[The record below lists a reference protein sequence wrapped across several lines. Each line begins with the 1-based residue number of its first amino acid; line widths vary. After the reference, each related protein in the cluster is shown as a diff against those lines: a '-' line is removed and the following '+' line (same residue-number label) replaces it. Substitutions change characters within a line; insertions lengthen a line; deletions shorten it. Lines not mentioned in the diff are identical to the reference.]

1 MSGPA
6 ILFMDRG
13 RLSSSRQISTHI
25 LDFLH
30 EHRLLASP
38 CYLHETMST
47 DPHPAPGAH
56 GVVYAPMHAPDT
68 DRPPGPTNPRFEYR
82 LLHQGILMK
91 LQLLLLLGSLGLLRP
106 PSLTAQA
113 AQDLPAASSVVAAAP
128 PAGSPPP
135 VQGTTLSLP
144 DAEARALHNQPR
156 LAAEALRAEA
166 MGKRVQQS
174 RSAYFPQLS
183 GNLTAVQANGDTA
196 VAAGAVTTSS
206 TSTRVAGGFTLTQ
219 LVTDFGRTREL
230 VRSSQLTARAAS
242 QHTEDVKQ
250 QTLRDVDEAYFT
262 TQAAESVRGTAAAV
276 LAFRQTS
283 LRQLTALAQS
293 QLRSTLDVQFAQV
306 LVSEAQMAVVQADSN
321 VQEARAQL
329 AAAMGEDTLADY
341 VLIEQP
347 QPPLLEDD
355 VAVYIREALNT
366 RPDLKALQLQAQA
379 AQQFAKAQGKLN
391 YPDVN
396 LLGTA
401 GEVPERD
408 HTLQQNYGA
417 AGINIHVPVFNGGLY
432 SGRAAE
438 ASLRAQAA
446 GRDVSSLSL
455 LITRDVRTNW
465 ARAKDAY
472 LQIQVAHD
480 LVEQTGVALRL
491 AQARYDAGLGSIVEL
506 NQAELS
512 QTSALITAASARF
525 NYLSTRAA
533 LNYTLGILR

>member
-1 MSGPA
+1 
-6 ILFMDRG
+6 
-13 RLSSSRQISTHI
+13 
-25 LDFLH
+25 
-30 EHRLLASP
+30 
-38 CYLHETMST
+38 
-47 DPHPAPGAH
+47 
-56 GVVYAPMHAPDT
+56 
-68 DRPPGPTNPRFEYR
+68 
-82 LLHQGILMK
+82 MK
-91 LQLLLLLGSLGLLRP
+91 LQIILFLGGLGLFCRV
-106 PSLTAQA
+106 PSSTAQA
-113 AQDLPAASSVVAAAP
+113 AQDLPAVPRSVAIAP
-128 PAGSPPP
+128 PSPAGAQPAG
-135 VQGTTLSLP
+135 QGPTLSLG
-144 DAEARALHNQPR
+144 DAEAHALHNQPR
-156 LAAEALRAEA
+156 LAAETLRAQA
-166 MGKRVQQS
+166 MGKRVQQT
-174 RSAYFPQLS
+174 RSAYFPQLT
-183 GNLTAVQANGDTA
+183 GNLTAVKANGDSA

-206 TSTRVAGGFTLTQ
+206 ISTRVAGGFTLTQ
-219 LVTDFGRTREL
+219 LVTDFGRTNEL
-230 VRSSQLTARAAS
+230 VRSSRLTAQASSQRA
-242 QHTEDVKQ
+242 EDVRQ
-250 QTLRDVDEAYFT
+250 QILRDVDQAYFAT
-262 TQAAESVRGTAAAV
+262 EAAESVRGTAAAV
-276 LAFRQTS
+276 LAFRRTS

-329 AAAMGEDTLADY
+329 AATMGEDAVADY
-341 VLIEQP
+341 VLAEQP
-347 QPPLLEDD
+347 EPPLLEDD
-355 VAVYIREALNT
+355 VAVYVREALNT

-379 AQQFAKAQGKLN
+379 AQQFAKAEGKLK

-408 HTLQQNYGA
+408 HTLEQNYGA

-438 ASLRAQAA
+438 AGLRAQAA
-446 GRDVSSLSL
+446 NRDVSSLTL

-480 LVEQTGVALRL
+480 LVDQTGVALRL

-512 QTSALITAASARF
+512 QTSALIAAASARF
-525 NYLSTRAA
+525 NYLGTRTA